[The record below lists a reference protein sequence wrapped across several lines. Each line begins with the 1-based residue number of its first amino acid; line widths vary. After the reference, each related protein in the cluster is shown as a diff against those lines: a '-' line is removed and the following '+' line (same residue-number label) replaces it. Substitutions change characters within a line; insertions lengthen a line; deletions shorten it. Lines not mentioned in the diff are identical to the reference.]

1 MSRLTVKQLAAI
13 SQNPDPV
20 TYDLKGD
27 VEALVP
33 EMVKAGIT
41 TKRRVAAFLAN
52 IIQETDRLK
61 TLEEYG
67 DERYFR
73 SFLGDQWRYHGR
85 GYIMNTW
92 RDAYE
97 RLSSVLGVDLV
108 RDPDKLANNKNLA
121 ARAAI
126 WFWEKGNVTGESINR
141 YADQGNVKAVCSITN
156 RGQVEPQGPINGW
169 DMRVHFH
176 QRALNILPDGF
187 TLDAGEEPEEPE
199 SPEPPEEKLLGHGV
213 VDGTNFAKGHKYV
226 MPLVGHMKYWVW
238 VSGGVPEGE
247 GAYAVNKPLPPVS
260 ELKGK
265 RIFCAGVP
273 TLYRRAAS
281 KIIPTR
287 GHPLYDGGIAAYF
300 FTSAFGGLGPGFFS
314 GVDVPFHMATAKKWA
329 KQTGS
334 GVLLGRTYRNAT
346 LQGQGHVAILLPDDK
361 VLQSFP
367 FGPNGEPGLNTDY
380 TIEQSHDGG
389 YYEVMVHPSNWINH
403 DKHNF

>member
-1 MSRLTVKQLAAI
+1 MGRLTVNQLAAI

-52 IIQETDRLK
+52 VSQETDRLN

-67 DERYFR
+67 EERYFR

-97 RLSSVLGVDLV
+97 RLSRVLGVDLV

-141 YADQGNVKAVCSITN
+141 YADQGNFKAVCSIIN
-156 RGQVEPQGPINGW
+156 RGQVKPQGPINGW

-187 TLDAGEEPEEPE
+187 TLDAGE
-199 SPEPPEEKLLGHGV
+199 
-213 VDGTNFAKGHKYV
+213 
-226 MPLVGHMKYWVW
+226 
-238 VSGGVPEGE
+238 
-247 GAYAVNKPLPPVS
+247 
-260 ELKGK
+260 
-265 RIFCAGVP
+265 
-273 TLYRRAAS
+273 
-281 KIIPTR
+281 
-287 GHPLYDGGIAAYF
+287 
-300 FTSAFGGLGPGFFS
+300 
-314 GVDVPFHMATAKKWA
+314 
-329 KQTGS
+329 
-334 GVLLGRTYRNAT
+334 
-346 LQGQGHVAILLPDDK
+346 
-361 VLQSFP
+361 
-367 FGPNGEPGLNTDY
+367 
-380 TIEQSHDGG
+380 
-389 YYEVMVHPSNWINH
+389 
-403 DKHNF
+403 